1 MRNSRISSII
11 TQNRLISRAKSRA
24 RTQSTN
30 IGKVLQNSSN
40 NKNNTLSAIKN
51 AANTNK
57 YGGLTKEDAESK
69 DNYTTMKKAAESL
82 KTHTEKLL
90 SMPDQ
95 EWEKLT
101 EEEIS
106 GYKEKAVSEI
116 TSMIEDY
123 NQMIKSM
130 AAEGGSV
137 NKTYLEQMKDYFQ
150 NAKKDLNEL
159 GIGQKS
165 DGTLTVS
172 QEILKEADAKR
183 LKEVFSSQGTFVSRV
198 NTRVDN
204 VISNA
209 ETNLAVLNRSQYA
222 GNYSYNQYGS
232 DIFDLLTSGGKYNA
246 KG

>member
-1 MRNSRISSII
+1 MGINKINSII
-11 TQNRLISRAKSRA
+11 TQNRLISIAKSRA
-24 RTQSTN
+24 RTRSTN
-30 IGKVLQNSSN
+30 IGKVLANSSS
-40 NKNNTLSAIKN
+40 NKNNVSNAIKN
-51 AANTNK
+51 QANES
-57 YGGLTKEDAESK
+57 GLTKEEAAAK
-69 DNYTTMKKAAESL
+69 DNYTSIKNAAESL

-90 SMPDQ
+90 SMPGK
-95 EWEKLT
+95 EWETLT

-106 GYKEKAVSEI
+106 SYKEKAVSEI

-130 AAEGGSV
+130 AAEGG
-137 NKTYLEQMKDYFQ
+137 NINTTYLGQMKDYFQ
-150 NAKKDLNEL
+150 NYQKDLNEL

-165 DGTLTVS
+165 DGTLTIS
-172 QEILKEADAKR
+172 QEILKEADAEK
-183 LKEVFSSQGTFVSRV
+183 LKEVFSSQGTFVSKV

-222 GNYSYNQYGS
+222 GNYSYNKYGS
-232 DIFDLLTSGGKYNA
+232 DIFDLLTSGVKYNA